1 MRKEKSR
8 MINNTI
14 YCIKYI
20 WKIDRKYI
28 LLMIVISILTSLFNI
43 INLSILRYI
52 TEAITMQEMKYFLM
66 IICLMLLLSVVIAI
80 INGSASYLYEPLLQN
95 RIIEKIQSDIYAK
108 AKTFNLEEYDNE
120 EFYDLYYFVAENGK
134 TGILNAITLT
144 TGILTSLMS
153 VMGISS
159 IILQYDFWVISCA
172 FIGVG
177 ISCLCSM
184 RMKNLQYKFKIE
196 SVPYNREIN
205 YIHRIFYLNEY
216 IKEIITFSKS
226 RIFEKKYQ
234 AAWSGMN
241 EITNK
246 WGKQIRMQYI
256 GVMLIDSIT
265 EIFILI
271 YLGPESVK
279 FTDSGNI

>member
-144 TGILTSLMS
+144 TGILTSLTVDGEYHICERIGEAPNIGNIMD
-153 VMGISS
+153 GINIPKIQEKYIDEYIEQSRKYCQNCWAAHLCGICYAS
-159 IILQYDFWVISCA
+159 CYDENGLDMDTKKIRCISEKFGIENQLIQYHEILERNPK
-172 FIGVG
+172 
-177 ISCLCSM
+177 L
-184 RMKNLQYKFKIE
+184 L
-196 SVPYNREIN
+196 VP
-205 YIHRIFYLNEY
+205 LNEM
-216 IKEIITFSKS
+216 E
-226 RIFEKKYQ
+226 
-234 AAWSGMN
+234 MN
-241 EITNK
+241 
-246 WGKQIRMQYI
+246 
-256 GVMLIDSIT
+256 
-265 EIFILI
+265 
-271 YLGPESVK
+271 
-279 FTDSGNI
+279 

>member
-1 MRKEKSR
+1 M
-8 MINNTI
+8 
-14 YCIKYI
+14 
-20 WKIDRKYI
+20 
-28 LLMIVISILTSLFNI
+28 
-43 INLSILRYI
+43 
-52 TEAITMQEMKYFLM
+52 
-66 IICLMLLLSVVIAI
+66 
-80 INGSASYLYEPLLQN
+80 
-95 RIIEKIQSDIYAK
+95 
-108 AKTFNLEEYDNE
+108 
-120 EFYDLYYFVAENGK
+120 AENGK

-226 RIFEKKYQ
+226 RIFEK
-234 AAWSGMN
+234 N
-241 EITNK
+241 
-246 WGKQIRMQYI
+246 IRLH
-256 GVMLIDSIT
+256 GV
-265 EIFILI
+265 
-271 YLGPESVK
+271 V
-279 FTDSGNI
+279 

>member
-1 MRKEKSR
+1 
-8 MINNTI
+8 
-14 YCIKYI
+14 
-20 WKIDRKYI
+20 
-28 LLMIVISILTSLFNI
+28 MIVISILTSLFNI

-184 RMKNLQYKFKIE
+184 RMKNLQYKCKI
-196 SVPYNREIN
+196 
-205 YIHRIFYLNEY
+205 
-216 IKEIITFSKS
+216 
-226 RIFEKKYQ
+226 
-234 AAWSGMN
+234 
-241 EITNK
+241 
-246 WGKQIRMQYI
+246 
-256 GVMLIDSIT
+256 
-265 EIFILI
+265 
-271 YLGPESVK
+271 
-279 FTDSGNI
+279 